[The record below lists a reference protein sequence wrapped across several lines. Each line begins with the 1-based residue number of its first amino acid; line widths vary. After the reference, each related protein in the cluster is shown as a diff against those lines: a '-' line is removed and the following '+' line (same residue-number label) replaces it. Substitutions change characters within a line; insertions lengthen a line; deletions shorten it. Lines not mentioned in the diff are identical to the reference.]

1 MVKSTSTNV
10 ITMLDSFVCEPK
22 LHDVL
27 TLAKA
32 ARNGAVFGAK
42 VRFPHALATVMM
54 FGQGNLLSRLLVVLQ
69 LTRQHSKMLALY
81 AFTYKAIMVLLR
93 NFLSD
98 GKETTYYP
106 AIAGGVAGCFVFGS
120 RNPINEQLV
129 MYAASRALATVV
141 IPKVKRVIKS
151 AQQSHAKMSPLS
163 LQDPNLNFRIF
174 STVSWAIAMYLY
186 TQKRDRMGSSLVST
200 MDYLYA
206 GEHWTGIKGFLGI

>member
-1 MVKSTSTNV
+1 MTKSTNV
-10 ITMLDSFVCEPK
+10 ITMLDSLICEPK

-54 FGQGNLLSRLLVVLQ
+54 FGQGNLLSRLMVVLQ

-81 AFTYKAIMVLLR
+81 AFAYKAIMVLLR
-93 NFLSD
+93 NSFSE
-98 GKETTYYP
+98 GKELGFYS

-129 MYAASRALATVV
+129 MYAVSRGLATVV
-141 IPKVKRVIKS
+141 IPKVKKIIKS
-151 AQQSHAKMSPLS
+151 AQQSQVKISPFS
-163 LQDPNLNFRIF
+163 TQDPNLNFRIF
-174 STVSWAIAMYLY
+174 ATVSWAFAMYLY
-186 TQKRDRMGSSLVST
+186 TQQRNRMGSSLVGT
-200 MDYLYA
+200 MDYLYG
-206 GEHWTGIKGFLGI
+206 GENWTSLKGFLGI